1 MYISFKQRIRNYLYK
16 IKYFFSGFYIIPRNY
31 ILAKRYPW
39 IITTEDLSW
48 NEGKYRNTIMDD
60 IPSGWRKA
68 FGLQLIADIDQYLKK
83 HNIKD
88 YVVYQVKE
96 KWGELRWY
104 DNCCSAEMYKD
115 IIHKYEVKSRDLC
128 IHCGKASTR
137 FTKGWITP
145 VCDKCTKKYKL
156 NTTLKGAKSETNDSR
171 TIGANNQPA

>member
-1 MYISFKQRIRNYLYK
+1 MNIPLKQRIKNYCFK
-16 IKYFFSGFYIIPRNY
+16 VKYFFEGLYVIPRNY
-31 ILAKRYPW
+31 ILAKRFPW

-48 NEGKYRNTIMDD
+48 NEGKYRHTLMDD

-68 FGLQLIADIDQYLKK
+68 FGLQLIVDIDKYLREN
-83 HNIKD
+83 NITD

-104 DNCCSAEMYKD
+104 DNGSAEMYKD
-115 IIHKYEVKSRDLC
+115 VINHYEVKSRNLC

-156 NTTLKGAKSETNDSR
+156 NTILKGAKTETPDTR
-171 TIGANNQPA
+171 TVGATNQLS

>member
-1 MYISFKQRIRNYLYK
+1 MYISFKQRIKNYWYK
-16 IKYFFSGFYIIPRNY
+16 VKYFFSGFYIIPRNY

-39 IITTEDLSW
+39 IITTKDLKW
-48 NEGKYRNTIMDD
+48 NEGKYRYTIMDD

-68 FGLQLIADIDQYLKK
+68 FGLQLIADIDMYLKEN
-83 HNIKD
+83 NIQD

-104 DNCCSAEMYKD
+104 DNCSSEMYRN

>member
-1 MYISFKQRIRNYLYK
+1 MYISFKQRIKNYWYK
-16 IKYFFSGFYIIPRNY
+16 VKYFFSGFYIIPRNY

-39 IITTEDLSW
+39 IITTENLNW

-104 DNCCSAEMYKD
+104 DNCCSTEMYRD
-115 IIHKYEVKSRDLC
+115 IIHKYELQSRNLC
-128 IHCGKASTR
+128 IHCGKVATR

-171 TIGANNQPA
+171 TIGANNQLA